1 MRRIGIVSRPAA
13 TGGNDVPLLAMAD
26 DSEEA
31 SLRERVYDQVRH
43 SLITGRI
50 LPGVAISTRG
60 LAQQLG
66 VSQTPVRDAL
76 SRISAE
82 GAVRIESKRAI
93 IVPRMTPERYE
104 EIMRC
109 RLLLEPAAA
118 VDALPHI
125 DAGRL
130 RSIREADRALDRA
143 VEEGDVNGYLQSN
156 FRFHALIYQAAPTTI
171 LNRMIE
177 SLWMQFGPFMRVVYG
192 RFGTANLIDHH
203 RAACEAIA
211 AGDSGALAEAIRG
224 DIGDGMALMR
234 DWDQVVR

>member
-1 MRRIGIVSRPAA
+1 MKTTSQQADTAEPLSLPVAA
-13 TGGNDVPLLAMAD
+13 NGDEA
-26 DSEEA
+26 A
-31 SLRERVYDQVRH
+31 SLRERVYDEVRY

-93 IVPRMTPERYE
+93 MVPRMTPERYE

-125 DAGRL
+125 DADRL
-130 RSIREADRALDRA
+130 RTIREADRATDRA
-143 VEEGDVNGYLQSN
+143 LADGDVNAYMQSN
-156 FRFHALIYQAAPTTI
+156 FRFHSLIYQAAPTTI
-171 LNRMIE
+171 LNRMVE

-192 RFGTANLIDHH
+192 RFGTASLIDQH
-203 RAACEAIA
+203 AAATDAIA
-211 AGDSGALAEAIRG
+211 AGNAEALAEAIRG

-234 DWDQVVR
+234 DWDQITG